1 MTKLP
6 PLDIDKAKGG
16 EMSAKKKDKHS
27 AIIPK
32 DLQGLEGRELLEK
45 VEAELKALDE
55 EYIAQIKE
63 LKKIGDKTKTKSEF
77 LNEAVKVLLK
87 RTTKFFA
94 HRNDPT
100 FTYHLFKQ
108 YYDAAGMPFEMKDV
122 ETVRTN
128 MLELGRKLYEIHMRR
143 LKEGGQK

>member
-1 MTKLP
+1 
-6 PLDIDKAKGG
+6 
-16 EMSAKKKDKHS
+16 MSARKKDKHT

-32 DLQGLEGRELLEK
+32 DMQGLEGQELLEK

-63 LKKIGDKTKTKSEF
+63 VKKIGEKTKTNSEF

-100 FTYHLFKQ
+100 FTYHLFKK
-108 YYDAAGMPFEMKDV
+108 YYDAAGMPFAMKDV
-122 ETVRTN
+122 ETIRTN
-128 MLELGRKLYEIHMRR
+128 MLELGRKLYEIHMQKLNR
-143 LKEGGQK
+143 GGQK